1 MPGGEPR
8 LSDDRR
14 RLSSVPGHG
23 VVPRHAHTFPYGFNL
38 KTRLIAFDTETT
50 GLIPY
55 GPPSYWGYNP
65 ARPFAFSL
73 CDSDGNTDYIR
84 WAVDPRTRK
93 PIINPT
99 DWAALCALFADPS
112 IVWVGH
118 NIAFDL
124 RMILEMGVRVAGEV
138 HDTQILAH
146 VATAGDELSYALKPL
161 SKKWA
166 KYPDDDEKKL
176 EQQVTLA
183 RKQAKANGWLIA
195 GGKKEVDRGDFV
207 VFAGSK
213 PVKADYWLVPGPDY
227 TCSLGQHRAA
237 GYHKNLERADLVQQY
252 AVGDVLRCMLLFLLW
267 YPEVGSDER
276 LGRTYIREMQLFHV
290 LRKMER
296 RGTRV
301 YPAHTEKLV
310 KWYRRYMKRMEQ
322 MAIDNGGLVPKK
334 LTKAQERR
342 GEQPQME
349 LMNFNSNKQLAQKF
363 YVERGYDPTFTE
375 TFNEKEGRFNYKIGK
390 DQLAMWG
397 GVDDDGEYKDPLAKA
412 ILEYRAA
419 KQSITAFL
427 NIYAKFWYPESGV
440 TAFKKTR
447 QFKKAENAFI
457 ARLKA
462 DLATA
467 VDDGEITLAD
477 REEIVAHYTRQWAS
491 GVWVLHPNYNQTGAV
506 TGRMTCSDP
515 NLQQVASATTGLRKA
530 DIPSR
535 PRECFGPR
543 PKCLWYLPDYSQV
556 EVWAFAFLSGEPKM
570 QEQLLAGHD
579 FHSAVSKISF
589 GAKADYAERAKYYRK
604 LAKLIMF
611 GKLYGGGVG
620 TPDKPGRMTKL
631 LQMPFD
637 EAKAFI
643 DSWEKDFAE
652 AKAFMKSMS
661 REAERN
667 GEAWNVFGRR
677 YKLERE
683 WAYKVV
689 NYLIQG
695 ACADLLKVAT
705 ARLDWMLTERYDHP
719 LLGLLNTIHDE
730 LMIEVPYDLHSNRL
744 MREIMWVMQMDSPL
758 FGMPVPLPVGM
769 KIATKRWSHTKGIAI
784 PGFTW
789 ENDNHEHVM
798 GGRAYDPKQRRA
810 FAELEEFMQ
819 DCPHGRVTDLDTAFP
834 LTAPLM
840 KAA

>member
-1 MPGGEPR
+1 MR
-8 LSDDRR
+8 S
-14 RLSSVPGHG
+14 HG
-23 VVPRHAHTFPYGFNL
+23 VVPRASRFPYGFNL
-38 KTRLIAFDTETT
+38 VTKLIAFDTETT

-55 GPPSYWGYNP
+55 GPPAYWGYNP

-84 WAVDPRTRK
+84 WAVDPLTRK
-93 PIINPT
+93 PIVDPA
-99 DWAALCALFADPS
+99 DWAALCRLFADPT
-112 IVWVGH
+112 IVWIGH
-118 NIAFDL
+118 NIAFDM
-124 RMILEMGVRVAGEV
+124 RMVLEMGVRIAGEV
-138 HDTQILAH
+138 HDTQVLAH

-161 SKKWA
+161 AKKWA
-166 KYPDDDEKKL
+166 QYSDEDEKKL
-176 EQQVTLA
+176 EQQVTMA
-183 RKQAKANGWLIA
+183 RKQAKARGWLIA
-195 GGKKEVDRGDFV
+195 GGKKEVERGDFC

-213 PVKADYWLVPGPDY
+213 PVKADYWLVSGPEY
-227 TCSLGQHRAA
+227 TCGLGQHVAA
-237 GYHKNLERADLVQQY
+237 GYHTNLDQADLVQQY

-267 YPEVGSDER
+267 YEDIKTDER
-276 LGRTYIREMQLFHV
+276 LARTYIREMRLFHV

-301 YPAHTEKLV
+301 YPNHTRKLV
-310 KWYRRYMKRMEQ
+310 GWYRRYMVRMEK
-322 MAIDNGGLVPKK
+322 MAAKHGGLIPAKQ
-334 LTKAQERR
+334 TKTQERNGAPVR
-342 GEQPQME
+342 MV

-363 YVERGYDPTFTE
+363 YIEKGYDPTFTD
-375 TFNEKEGRFNYKIGK
+375 TFNEKLGHNNFKIGK

-397 GVDDDGEYKDPLAKA
+397 GVDDDGEYKDSLAKA

-427 NIYAKFWYPESGV
+427 NIYERFWYPAEGV
-440 TAFKKTR
+440 EYYTRTR
-447 QFKKAENAFI
+447 QAKKKQRAFI
-457 ARLKA
+457 SQLIA
-462 DLATA
+462 DTA
-467 VDDGEITLAD
+467 GDVEDGIITAAERTRMLQ
-477 REEIVAHYTRQWAS
+477 HYEAQYALGTWI
-491 GVWVLHPNYNQTGAV
+491 LHPNYNQTGAV

-543 PKCLWYLPDYSQV
+543 PLCLWYLPDYSQV

-570 QEQLLAGHD
+570 QAQLLAGHD

-589 GAKADYAERAKYYRK
+589 GGRADYVERAKYYRK

-620 TPDKPGRMTKL
+620 SEEKPGRMTKL
-631 LQMPFD
+631 LQMPFH

-643 DSWEKDFAE
+643 DGWEKDFIE
-652 AKAFMKSMS
+652 AKIFMKTMS
-661 REAERN
+661 DEAKRN
-667 GEAWNVFGRR
+667 GEAFNVYGRR
-677 YKLERE
+677 YRLEKE

-705 ARLDWMLTERYDHP
+705 SRLDWMLTHRWDHP
-719 LLGLLNTIHDE
+719 RLGLLNTIHDE
-730 LMIEVPYDLHSNRL
+730 LMIEVPYDLHSQRL

-758 FGMPVPLPVGM
+758 FQMPVPLPVGM
-769 KIATKRWSHTKGIAI
+769 KVATKRWSHTTGVAI

-798 GGRAYDPKQRRA
+798 GGKPYTKIQTRA
-810 FAELEEFMQ
+810 FAELAEFMQ
-819 DCPHGRVTDLDTAFP
+819 DCPYGKETDVDTAFP
-834 LTAPLM
+834 LTNLAM
-840 KAA
+840 AA